1 MKDPNLKMIDEFDR
15 YIGNCMKN
23 WAAGQAPASN
33 RRQKLLGMAAS
44 EDYPL
49 STPLSWPYNHNMVV
63 PKEFFDAA
71 RYDTTRQFFMMW
83 GFPMPVPVIRMI

>member
-1 MKDPNLKMIDEFDR
+1 MTDELDR
-15 YIGNCMKN
+15 YIGNCIKN

-44 EDYPL
+44 EDYSV
-49 STPLSWPYNHNMVV
+49 STPLSRPFNHNVV
-63 PKEFFDAA
+63 LPKEFFSAA
-71 RYDTTRQFFMMW
+71 GHDTTRQFFLMW